1 MLRTILPMAALV
13 AAPLVGLAQDQNI
26 YMLEYPIA
34 FGVGDLG
41 EFIDEPS
48 FRGFNFGYRYL
59 VDEEVAI
66 GMDIGWQTFYEDRE
80 SATYTD
86 GTQSITGKQYR
97 YMNMFTASAQV
108 DKVFAPGSDLRPFVG
123 IGAGTSYARRTL
135 DMGQW
140 SLEKDPWQFMLQP
153 EAGVSLYLTNGNAV
167 LLSANYYWGFE
178 TQQLEAQSFLS
189 LNIGYAFGD

>member
-1 MLRTILPMAALV
+1 MLRNLLSIAALV
-13 AAPLVGLAQDQNI
+13 AAPLVGMSQDRNI

-41 EFIDEPS
+41 DFIDEPS

-59 VDEEVAI
+59 LEDEIAV
-66 GMDIGWQTFYEDRE
+66 GLDMGWQTFYEDRDN
-80 SATYTD
+80 ATYTD

-108 DKVFAPGSDLRPFVG
+108 DKIFAPGNDLRPFIG

-167 LLSANYYWGFE
+167 SLSANYYWGFE
-178 TQQLEAQSFLS
+178 TKQLEAQSMLS
-189 LNIGYAFGD
+189 MNIGYVFGD

>member
-1 MLRTILPMAALV
+1 MIRKLLPMAALV
-13 AAPLVGLAQDQNI
+13 AAPLVGFSQDQDI
-26 YMLEYPIA
+26 FMIEYPIA

-48 FRGFNFGYRYL
+48 FRGIGLGYRKV
-59 VDEEVAI
+59 VDEEVAV
-66 GMDIGWQTFYEDRE
+66 GVDIGWQTFYEARDL
-80 SATYTD
+80 ATYTD
-86 GTQSITGKQYR
+86 GTQSITGKQFR
-97 YMNMFTASAQV
+97 YTNMFTASLQV

-123 IGAGTSYARRTL
+123 IGAGTSSARRRL

-153 EAGVSLYLTNGNAV
+153 EAGVSLYLTNGNAMV
-167 LLSANYYWGFE
+167 LSANYFWGFK

-189 LNIGYAFGD
+189 LNIGYAFGS

>member
-1 MLRTILPMAALV
+1 MIRNIVSIAALV
-13 AAPLVGLAQDQNI
+13 AAPLVGMAQDRNI

-48 FRGFNFGYRYL
+48 FRGFNFGYRYIL
-59 VDEEVAI
+59 EEEIAV
-66 GMDIGWQTFYEDRE
+66 GLDMGWQTFYEDRDL
-80 SATYTD
+80 ATYTD

-108 DKVFAPGSDLRPFVG
+108 DKIFSPGSDLRPFIG
-123 IGAGTSYARRTL
+123 IGAGTSYARRTV

-140 SLEKDPWQFMLQP
+140 SFEKDPWQFMLQP

-167 LLSANYYWGFE
+167 MLSANYYWGFE
-178 TQQLEAQSFLS
+178 TQQLEAQSMLS
-189 LNIGYAFGD
+189 VNIGYVFGD

>member
-1 MLRTILPMAALV
+1 MLRTILPMAALL
-13 AAPLVGLAQDQNI
+13 AAPLVGLAQGQNI

-41 EFIDEPS
+41 DFIDEPS

-167 LLSANYYWGFE
+167 LLSANYYWSFE
-178 TQQLEAQSFLS
+178 TKQLEAQNFLS